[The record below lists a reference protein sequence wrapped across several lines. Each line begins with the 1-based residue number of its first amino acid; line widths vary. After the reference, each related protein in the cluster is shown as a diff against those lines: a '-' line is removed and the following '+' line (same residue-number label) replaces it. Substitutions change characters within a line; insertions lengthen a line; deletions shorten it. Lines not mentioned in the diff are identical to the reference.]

1 MRIVRCDFESR
12 IDDRLACMVNASA
25 NHRPP
30 FYLVVHDF
38 SKLPHFAVARI
49 GMRSRFTCNCTKI
62 YRQHN
67 IYRPRAVLGCRISGC
82 LCTLGIRPRPIAL
95 LTALAT
101 FLWLTGLNP
110 VSLECLI
117 LPSSVMNSDIM
128 EKFWKM
134 LVKV

>member
-1 MRIVRCDFESR
+1 M
-12 IDDRLACMVNASA
+12 
-25 NHRPP
+25 
-30 FYLVVHDF
+30 
-38 SKLPHFAVARI
+38 
-49 GMRSRFTCNCTKI
+49 G
-62 YRQHN
+62 N
-67 IYRPRAVLGCRISGC
+67 IYRPRAPLGCRISGC

-117 LPSSVMNSDIM
+117 LPNSVMNSDIM

-134 LVKV
+134 SVEIQGFGTERSIPSSGSKG